1 MSKQFSNISV
11 IGLGYV
17 GLPLS
22 LQFARS
28 GVSVLG
34 FDLDQQKVD
43 SINTGKTYLK
53 HFPSEI
59 ITEQVDANRLEAT
72 TDPSRLSK
80 VEAVLICVPTPLT
93 KHREPDLSAI
103 EMSGRA
109 IAPYLQKGQLVVLES
124 STYPGTTAETLGPIL
139 GNSRSFLKVISDWR
153 IYFFFNVITIEYFSK
168 RERQAGNGRSL
179 WIW

>member
-1 MSKQFSNISV
+1 MSKQFSKISV

-43 SINTGKTYLK
+43 SINAGKTYLK

-59 ITEQVDANRLEAT
+59 IAEQVDANRLEAT
-72 TDPSRLSK
+72 TDLLRLTE
-80 VEAVLICVPTPLT
+80 VGAILICVPTPL
-93 KHREPDLSAI
+93 
-103 EMSGRA
+103 
-109 IAPYLQKGQLVVLES
+109 
-124 STYPGTTAETLGPIL
+124 
-139 GNSRSFLKVISDWR
+139 SRSSRDPIFLLFWIPQ
-153 IYFFFNVITIEYFSK
+153 
-168 RERQAGNGRSL
+168 ER
-179 WIW
+179 